1 MKMQYQK
8 DIGSKASQIL
18 KEHKIVL
25 IAAWM
30 RTGKTNMSFN
40 VVEESGFKKALFIT
54 TKAAMS
60 SIKDDYQSTGRKFNL
75 EVINYESAH
84 KIKERNFDVA
94 IIDECHSLGAFPK
107 KSKRVDILKTILKD
121 KPIIFL
127 SGTPTPES
135 WSQLFHIFYVSSF
148 SPFSMYSNFYRWAND
163 FVMKKQIMIRGTLMN
178 DYSNGIVAKI
188 KAKVDHLFVSC
199 TQEEAGFKH
208 TTKDQILSIP
218 MPANIE
224 YLYKTLEK
232 DQVAYYLDKA
242 VSIAQPSDLIQK
254 LSQLC
259 GGTLIFDECDI
270 GTILSKAKSDFIKQH
285 FSGKKIAIYYK
296 YRAEFEILSSEFKW
310 TSCPEEFKA
319 TGPDVVF
326 LGQLVSKREG
336 VDLSCADA
344 LIVYNLDYSAT
355 TYFQVRE
362 RMQKYNREKEVVNYY
377 LMFENSIET
386 DIWKAITK
394 KKNFT
399 WAYYRKSI
407 RKPTVTR
414 PQSPSISLFDAA
426 KLI

>member
-1 MKMQYQK
+1 MQYQK
-8 DIGSKASQIL
+8 EIGIRAAKIL
-18 KEHKIVL
+18 QEFKLVL
-25 IAAWM
+25 LVAWM

-40 VVEESGFKKALFIT
+40 VVEECEFRKVLFVT
-54 TKAAMS
+54 TKAAIS
-60 SIKDDYQSTGRKFNL
+60 SIIGDYQKTGRKFGL
-75 EVINYESAH
+75 EVINYESIH
-84 KIKERNFDVA
+84 KVKDKSFEVA
-94 IIDECHSLGAFPK
+94 ILDECHSLGAYPK
-107 KSKRVDILKTILKD
+107 KSKRVDVIKPILKD
-121 KPIIFL
+121 KPIIYL

-135 WSQLFHIFYVSSF
+135 WSQLFHILFVSSY
-148 SPFSMYSNFYRWAND
+148 SPFSTYTNFYRWAGD

-178 DYSNGIVAKI
+178 DYSHGIVAKI

-242 VSIAQPSDLIQK
+242 VSISQPADLIQK

-259 GGTLIFDECDI
+259 GGTLIFDECDN
-270 GTILSKAKSDFIKQH
+270 GTILSKAKVDFIKQH
-285 FSGKKIAIYYK
+285 FAGKKIAIYYK

-399 WAYYRKSI
+399 WAYYRKSF
-407 RKPTVTR
+407 RKPTAIR